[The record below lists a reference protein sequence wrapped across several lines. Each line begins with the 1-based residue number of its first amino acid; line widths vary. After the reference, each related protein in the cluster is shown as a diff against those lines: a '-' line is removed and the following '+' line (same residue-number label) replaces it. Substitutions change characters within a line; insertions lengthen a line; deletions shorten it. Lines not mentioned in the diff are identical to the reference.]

1 MEKTLSMIKP
11 EAVGRGLS
19 GKIIASIEESG
30 LKIVAQKMLRL
41 SREQAARFYAVH
53 QNKAFFDELIEN
65 ITAGP
70 VIVQVLAGEN
80 AIEEYRRLM
89 GNTNPAAAE
98 EGTLR
103 RLYGVAYP
111 SKKTPSTVPTAPKP
125 PNGKS
130 PFSSTG
136 WKFWNNLRRLL
147 MRRLFLP
154 VLLFVLFTVFSA
166 RAGQP
171 SYSADVTVDVTADN
185 ASAARELAMRRA
197 NRQAVSAIAANFTTR
212 EGVTVLNKLTDD
224 QLLNFIRETTVLE
237 EKTSNV
243 RYLAKLRITAN
254 DKILRQYLQEKN
266 VPLVVASSAEVM
278 VIPVFREGP
287 DMPALLW
294 ETESPWRAAW
304 QQNPPTVG
312 SVRFFMPTEDA
323 APFLTSAEQA
333 LGLDAEL
340 FGRLSSLNGG
350 GDVYVAEA
358 YYNGDDALAVSIIN
372 PRNGKRQ
379 IFSVGGPRT
388 SELFNQA
395 ARETGMRI
403 ADELKG
409 RTVVTSTEPET
420 ITVLYKFKTLSSWLK
435 TEEKIAAVTA
445 VEDIRIN
452 AIGNGRIQFQISY
465 VGDLDTLA
473 GALRSARLLLSETG
487 GYFTLTDM

>member
-1 MEKTLSMIKP
+1 
-11 EAVGRGLS
+11 
-19 GKIIASIEESG
+19 
-30 LKIVAQKMLRL
+30 
-41 SREQAARFYAVH
+41 
-53 QNKAFFDELIEN
+53 
-65 ITAGP
+65 
-70 VIVQVLAGEN
+70 
-80 AIEEYRRLM
+80 
-89 GNTNPAAAE
+89 
-98 EGTLR
+98 
-103 RLYGVAYP
+103 
-111 SKKTPSTVPTAPKP
+111 
-125 PNGKS
+125 
-130 PFSSTG
+130 
-136 WKFWNNLRRLL
+136 

-278 VIPVFREGP
+278 VI
-287 DMPALLW
+287 
-294 ETESPWRAAW
+294 AW

-435 TEEKIAAVTA
+435 TEEKIAAVT

>member
-1 MEKTLSMIKP
+1 
-11 EAVGRGLS
+11 
-19 GKIIASIEESG
+19 
-30 LKIVAQKMLRL
+30 
-41 SREQAARFYAVH
+41 
-53 QNKAFFDELIEN
+53 
-65 ITAGP
+65 
-70 VIVQVLAGEN
+70 
-80 AIEEYRRLM
+80 
-89 GNTNPAAAE
+89 
-98 EGTLR
+98 
-103 RLYGVAYP
+103 
-111 SKKTPSTVPTAPKP
+111 
-125 PNGKS
+125 
-130 PFSSTG
+130 
-136 WKFWNNLRRLL
+136 

-312 SVRFFMPTEDA
+312 SVRFFMPTE
-323 APFLTSAEQA
+323 
-333 LGLDAEL
+333 
-340 FGRLSSLNGG
+340 RL
-350 GDVYVAEA
+350 
-358 YYNGDDALAVSIIN
+358 
-372 PRNGKRQ
+372 RR
-379 IFSVGGPRT
+379 FRT
-388 SELFNQA
+388 A
-395 ARETGMRI
+395 
-403 ADELKG
+403 
-409 RTVVTSTEPET
+409 
-420 ITVLYKFKTLSSWLK
+420 
-435 TEEKIAAVTA
+435 
-445 VEDIRIN
+445 
-452 AIGNGRIQFQISY
+452 
-465 VGDLDTLA
+465 
-473 GALRSARLLLSETG
+473 
-487 GYFTLTDM
+487 

>member
-19 GKIIASIEESG
+19 GKIIAAIEESG
-30 LKIVAQKMLRL
+30 LKVVAQKMLRL

-103 RLYGVAYP
+103 RLYGVSIEKNAVHGSDGP
-111 SKKTPSTVPTAPKP
+111 ETAEREI
-125 PNGKS
+125 
-130 PFSSTG
+130 G